1 MFNMAA
7 NYQNKFYKD
16 YENLQSEYDLLCK
29 ENKHLTLRVTIA
41 EDEQRRLENVVY
53 KKDKLIDEKNKQIKE
68 LQKELDRLKG
78 KERTDGTNS
87 GLPTSMTPIG
97 KKKVIPNFAKNTGG
111 KIGRKKGHKKDK
123 LEKVPEEQIDEHI
136 SHESEI
142 CPCCHKNHIEKTG
155 KVISK
160 QVKDYYIIVKNTSH
174 DYIEYKCSDCGKVF
188 HENIPNHLKEDIQYG
203 SRLKSV
209 ALTLTNVGNVPFNK
223 IRRILSGL
231 SMEEIN
237 PTEGYL
243 AKLQKVSGKGL
254 DNFIK
259 ELEDAV
265 RTSEIVYWDDTV
277 IQVDKKQSCMR
288 YYGNDNICLFK
299 AHEKKN
305 KDGLDKDDILNKLSC
320 KTIVEHDHNKVNYND
335 EYCYINAECCQHLLR
350 DLRKV
355 EINIPG
361 RTWCK
366 DMISLFQEY
375 DHKRK
380 ELIEKGIESFE
391 EEELNNF
398 ILRLDHLLLQGLE
411 ENEADTTKPYYS
423 DKELALIW
431 RLMEYRDNYIY
442 WVIDFGI
449 PFTNNLSER
458 NLRGIKSKMKV
469 SGQFQNI
476 DRAVDYANIRS
487 YIETCRLYGK
497 NEYDCLSRLVE
508 GNPYSFAELVASKNK

>member
-1 MFNMAA
+1 MFNMAT

-29 ENKHLTLRVTIA
+29 ENKHLILRVTIA

-53 KKDKLIDEKNKQIKE
+53 KKDNTIKDLKE
-68 LQKELDRLKG
+68 ENQRLQKELDRLKG

-111 KIGRKKGHKKDK
+111 KIGRKEGHKKDK

-136 SHESEI
+136 SHEMEA